1 MQTMA
6 PPEDAQKERFARIDE
21 RFVEVNRRFDEVD
34 GKFVEVNRRFDEVD
48 GKFVEVNRRFDEV
61 DGKFVEVNRRI
72 TEISAATNRRLENV
86 ESEIGLLRHQMAAL
100 NVTFNRGSFGIVASV
115 LGVIA
120 AILAKGG

>member
-1 MQTMA
+1 MQMVA

-21 RFVEVNRRFDEVD
+21 RFDRTDERVLDVARRVAESSSDTDRRF
-34 GKFVEVNRRFDEVD
+34 K
-48 GKFVEVNRRFDEV
+48 
-61 DGKFVEVNRRI
+61 EVNRRI
-72 TEISAATNRRLENV
+72 TETSAATNKRLENV

-100 NVTFNRGSFGIVASV
+100 NVTFNRGSFAIVASV